1 MKKKKNELLNFA
13 FDKQNAG
20 SDFDIDI
27 DNVSTT
33 IGINKVNYIYN
44 NIKTLKYV
52 CHLTE
57 YDVNDL
63 KIKLN
68 IIADYLTE
76 YLFGKVNYNKLYEK
90 ITYNITNV
98 IDYLENKN
106 GIRDKRQKDQLNNL
120 IKKQKPYGTLDEH
133 WEELMYLFETKT
145 FYAKKWKSIFNK
157 MIKNLK
163 KGRYAFY
170 NSQTKMDKIFS
181 ELGIEFIEDFVKACK
196 KCEE

>member
-13 FDKQNAG
+13 FFDKQNAG

-33 IGINKVNYIYN
+33 IGINKVNYTYN
-44 NIKTLKYV
+44 VSTTIGIN
-52 CHLTE
+52 
-57 YDVNDL
+57 
-63 KIKLN
+63 
-68 IIADYLTE
+68 
-76 YLFGKVNYNKLYEK
+76 KVNY
-90 ITYNITNV
+90 ITNV
-98 IDYLENKN
+98 IDCFENKN
-106 GIRDKRQKDQLNNL
+106 SIRDKRQKDQLNNL
-120 IKKQKPYGTLDEH
+120 IKKQKPYGTTLDEH

-145 FYAKKWKSIFNK
+145 FYTKKWKSIFNK